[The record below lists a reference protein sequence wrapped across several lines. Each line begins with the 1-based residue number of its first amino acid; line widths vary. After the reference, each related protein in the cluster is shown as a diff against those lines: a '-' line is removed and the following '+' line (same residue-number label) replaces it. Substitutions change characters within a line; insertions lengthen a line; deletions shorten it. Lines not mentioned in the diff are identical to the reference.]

1 MRREPTVD
9 AVVFDYGGV
18 LTVPGRQAVESW
30 TRAEGIRPESF
41 SALLREWVGSEAAAD
56 TPLHRLETGLLPI
69 EEFNHLLA
77 ARLRPHHE
85 EGRIEP
91 AGLLQRLFSFM
102 HQDEETLRLVTKLR
116 GAGLRTALLSN
127 SWGNTY
133 PWEQLEGLFEH
144 AVVSGSVGLRKPDP
158 EIYRLLLD
166 RMDLL
171 PENTAFVDDVRAN
184 VTAARRLGMHTV
196 LHRDAA
202 RTEQELRELLGD
214 LDKHD
219 RR

>member
-18 LTVPGRQAVESW
+18 LTTPGRQAVESW

-41 SALLREWVGSEAAAD
+41 SALLREWVGSEAAED

-69 EEFNHLLA
+69 EDFNHLLA
-77 ARLRPHHE
+77 ARLRRRE
-85 EGRIEP
+85 EDRIEP
-91 AGLLQRLFSFM
+91 EGLLQRLFSFM
-102 HQDEETLRLVTKLR
+102 HPDEGTLRLVTKLR
-116 GAGLRTALLSN
+116 RTGLRTALLSN

-133 PWEQLEGLFEH
+133 PWEQLDGLFEH

-171 PENTAFVDDVRAN
+171 PENAVFVDDVRAN
-184 VTAARRLGMHTV
+184 VTAAQRLGMHAV
-196 LHRDAA
+196 LHRDAT
-202 RTEQELRELLGD
+202 RTEQALRELVGD
-214 LDKHD
+214 LDKND

>member
-1 MRREPTVD
+1 MRRDPAVH

-18 LTVPGRQAVESW
+18 LTTPGRRAVESW
-30 TRAEGIRPESF
+30 TRAEGIEQESF
-41 SALLREWVGSEAAAD
+41 SALLREWVGGEAAEG

-77 ARLRPHHE
+77 ARLRNHHE
-85 EGRIEP
+85 QDPVEP
-91 AGLLQRLFSFM
+91 EGLLQRLFSFM
-102 HQDEETLRLVTKLR
+102 HPDEEALRLVAELR
-116 GAGLRTALLSN
+116 RTGLRTALLSN

-133 PWEQLEGLFEH
+133 PWDQLDGLFEH

-158 EIYRLLLD
+158 RIYRLLLD

-171 PENTAFVDDVRAN
+171 PENTVFVDDVRAN
-184 VTAARRLGMHTV
+184 VTAARGLGMHTV
-196 LHRDAA
+196 LHRDATHTGQA
-202 RTEQELRELLGD
+202 LRELVGD